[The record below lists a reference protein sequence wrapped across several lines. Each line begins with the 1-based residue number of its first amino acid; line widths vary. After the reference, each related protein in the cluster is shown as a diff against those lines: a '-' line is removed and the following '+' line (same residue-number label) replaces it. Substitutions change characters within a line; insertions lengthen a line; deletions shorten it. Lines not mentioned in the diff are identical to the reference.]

1 MNTRTMAFQ
10 DWVNVSENL
19 PAGYDRD
26 TLIETI
32 DNSFNG
38 HQMTDP
44 LTLVLGNF
52 LHALVLCVERRLLED
67 RLSAFRR
74 QSISFDWADQ
84 EPKPWAQL
92 SLDLQVRSYYGEA
105 PV

>member
-10 DWVNVSENL
+10 DWVTVSDNL
-19 PAGYDRD
+19 PAGFDRD
-26 TLIETI
+26 TLIEAV
-32 DNSFNG
+32 DNSYNG

-67 RLSAFRR
+67 RLSRFRR
-74 QSISFDWADQ
+74 QTISFDWADQ
-84 EPKPWAQL
+84 EPAPMVLVGPDSEGVSW
-92 SLDLQVRSYYGEA
+92 YG
-105 PV
+105 PPI